1 MHRRNI
7 LLTALLVLVMA
18 LAALPAH
25 AQFHPMAA
33 ATSVAPSDTAPG
45 GTRSPSIAI
54 SPAVVMVKAKP
65 GQTFSQ
71 ELTIWNNTP
80 IDLAFVMEARDVL
93 VRDGKR
99 VYLPGGDV
107 SGSIARNAVFS
118 SYNIEARAGSFA
130 STRITVTLPQSPEPR
145 AIACIF
151 QGKTAMQ
158 TRNALALTG
167 SLGALVTF
175 TLADDFQ
182 VKSQPLQVVTDAEL
196 KSISFHQALT
206 NTGTDPVVPNGVI
219 AVLNQDGVLVTRLA
233 LRSQRLL
240 PGETAEFSVEHAG
253 FFKAGKYRAL
263 FLLENEKAFF
273 SNSAD
278 FTLK

>member
-1 MHRRNI
+1 MH
-7 LLTALLVLVMA
+7 L
-18 LAALPAH
+18 
-25 AQFHPMAA
+25 MAA
-33 ATSVAPSDTAPG
+33 AAGAPPADTAPG

-80 IDLAFVMEARDVL
+80 IDLAFVMEARDVI

-99 VYLPGGDV
+99 IYLPGGDV

-151 QGKTAMQ
+151 LGKTAMQ
-158 TRNALALTG
+158 THNSLSFTG

-182 VKSQPLQVVTDAEL
+182 VKTQPLEVVTDSEL

-206 NTGTDPVVPNGVI
+206 NTGSDPVVPNGVI
-219 AVLNQDGVLVTRLA
+219 AVVNQDGVLVTRLA
-233 LRSQRLL
+233 LRSQRML
-240 PGETAEFSVEHAG
+240 PGETVEFTAEHAG
-253 FFKAGKYRAL
+253 LFKSGKYRAL

-278 FTLK
+278 FAIK